1 MDLITMYYYTSVPII
16 TCNMLLYSIT
26 SLSNSISS
34 SQNVVKFIS
43 EHKDCDS
50 VIFKNE
56 IVEMDLEN
64 KLRIVE
70 TLIYS
75 VIKRFSVDNNEF
87 EFAKKEIQNPKIFSN
102 NMTENNEFALVE
114 VESSPLFL
122 KRIDEPVKISLIST
136 SEIVQNINALILK
149 INEKINNYKKS
160 YMKNII
166 SLSLKYELSSLH
178 KYVKI
183 LDLRLHMLFELLKI
197 YLPLHITSIS

>member
-1 MDLITMYYYTSVPII
+1 MDLISIYYYTSVPII
-16 TCNMLLYSIT
+16 TCNMFLYSIT

-64 KLRIVE
+64 KLKIVE
-70 TLIYS
+70 SLIYS
-75 VIKRFSVDNNEF
+75 VIKRFSIDNNEF

-102 NMTENNEFALVE
+102 NLTENNEFALVE
-114 VESSPLFL
+114 VGTSPLVL
-122 KRIDEPVKISLIST
+122 QRIDEPVKISLIST
-136 SEIVQNINALILK
+136 SEIVQNINTLILK
-149 INEKINNYKKS
+149 INEKINHYKKS

-166 SLSLKYELSSLH
+166 SLSLKYELTDLQ

-183 LDLRLHMLFELLKI
+183 LDLRLHMLLELLKI
-197 YLPLHITSIS
+197 YLPLHTTSIS

>member
-1 MDLITMYYYTSVPII
+1 MELISIYYYASIPII
-16 TCNMLLYSIT
+16 TGNMLLYSIT
-26 SLSNSISS
+26 SISNSISS

-50 VIFKNE
+50 IIFKNE
-56 IVEMDLEN
+56 LVEMDLDN

-75 VIKRFSVDNNEF
+75 VIKHFSIDNNEF

-114 VESSPLFL
+114 VESYPIVLQ
-122 KRIDEPVKISLIST
+122 RIDEPVKISLIST
-136 SEIVQNINALILK
+136 SEIIQNINALILK
-149 INEKINNYKKS
+149 INEKINNYKNS

-166 SLSLKYELSSLH
+166 SLSLKFELTQLH
-178 KYVKI
+178 RYVKI

-197 YLPLHITSIS
+197 YLPLNKTYIT

>member
-1 MDLITMYYYTSVPII
+1 MYYYTSVPII

-114 VESSPLFL
+114 VVSSPLFL
-122 KRIDEPVKISLIST
+122 QRIDEPVKISLIST

>member
-1 MDLITMYYYTSVPII
+1 MYYYTSVPII

-43 EHKDCDS
+43 QHKDCDS
-50 VIFKNE
+50 IIFKNE
-56 IVEMDLEN
+56 LVEMDLEN

-70 TLIYS
+70 SLIYS
-75 VIKRFSVDNNEF
+75 VIKKFTLDNNEF
-87 EFAKKEIQNPKIFSN
+87 EFAKKEIQNPKLVSN
-102 NMTENNEFALVE
+102 KMTENNEFTLVE
-114 VESSPLFL
+114 IESSTLVF

-136 SEIVQNINALILK
+136 CEIVQNINALILK

-166 SLSLKYELSSLH
+166 SLSLKLELSHLH

-183 LDLRLHMLFELLKI
+183 LDSRLQLLFELLKI
-197 YLPLHITSIS
+197 YLPLSKTSIS

>member
-1 MDLITMYYYTSVPII
+1 MYYYTSVPII